1 MSESKFDVKAE
12 GAAGCFGCLMTPLLL
27 AGAGA
32 LMVLAW
38 KGVFLLWKWVIGI
51 QV

>member
-1 MSESKFDVKAE
+1 MSENKFKVEADGV
-12 GAAGCFGCLMTPLLL
+12 AGCLGCLLTPVLLG
-27 AGAGA
+27 GAGA